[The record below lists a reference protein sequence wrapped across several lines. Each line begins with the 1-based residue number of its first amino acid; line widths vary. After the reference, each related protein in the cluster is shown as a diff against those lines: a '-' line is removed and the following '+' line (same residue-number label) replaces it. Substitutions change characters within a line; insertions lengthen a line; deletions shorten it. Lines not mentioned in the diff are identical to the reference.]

1 MPVLSRGDAVKR
13 SALAL
18 VAVLAAGCA
27 VGNQLVSSR
36 DAYRLY
42 RATRLA
48 PTVEE
53 RLGAA
58 NRYLHVAPDG
68 PYAPELRAWF
78 PGAER
83 AYVRGAHDHLP
94 LLLAYAKSLPD
105 GPSIQTVRD
114 RIEELESAARFV
126 KKRETARTERV
137 ESLEA
142 QLARA
147 AEQRRAFV
155 AELAAWI
162 SELAKVRS
170 YGQPLAALPAD
181 VLERFAVAEPAAGCP
196 LDVCAR
202 SAAPRFAIPAQGTQ
216 LIPREAAYVVELS
229 LPAGSLAALRLHGRE
244 LFSRVGEALDLR
256 PVSFA
261 EPLSRAEAIGRALS
275 IVGNALGPELS
286 ADGCDRPAVSPVV
299 LERACDGVH
308 VVVTAAVDPGSD
320 DEIAFGAVAASPPV
334 AAPSRPAPKAP
345 NPKSKPKDRASAPS
359 P

>member
-1 MPVLSRGDAVKR
+1 MKR
-13 SALAL
+13 SALAV
-18 VAVLAAGCA
+18 VAALAAGCA

-36 DAYRLY
+36 DAYSLY

-48 PTVEE
+48 PTVEA

-68 PYAPELRAWF
+68 PYAPELRVWF
-78 PGAER
+78 SRAER
-83 AYVRGAHDHLP
+83 TYVVRAHDELP

-105 GPSIQTVRD
+105 GPSIQAVRD
-114 RIEELESAARFV
+114 RIEELESAARFA
-126 KKRETARTERV
+126 KKRETARTEHV

-142 QLARA
+142 QLAHA
-147 AEQRRAFV
+147 AEQRKAFI

-162 SELAKVRS
+162 SALAQVRS

-181 VLERFAVAEPAAGCP
+181 VRERLAIAEPAAGCP

-202 SAAPRFAIPAQGTQ
+202 SSGPRFAIPASGTQ

-229 LPAGSLAALRLHGRE
+229 LPSGSVAGLRLHGRE

-261 EPLSRAEAIGRALS
+261 DPLSRAEAIGRALS
-275 IVGNALGPELS
+275 IVGNSLGPELS
-286 ADGCDRPAVSPVV
+286 ADGCERPAVSPIV

-320 DEIAFGAVAASPPV
+320 DEIAFGAVV
-334 AAPSRPAPKAP
+334 AAPTAAVPAPHAPKAQ
-345 NPKSKPKDRASAPS
+345 NPKTKPKN
-359 P
+359 

>member
-1 MPVLSRGDAVKR
+1 MKR
-13 SALAL
+13 SALVVVGA
-18 VAVLAAGCA
+18 LAAGCA
-27 VGNQLVSSR
+27 VGSQLVSSR
-36 DAYRLY
+36 DAYCLY
-42 RATRLA
+42 RTTRLA

-53 RLGAA
+53 RLAAA

-78 PGAER
+78 PPAER
-83 AYVRGAHDHLP
+83 AYVVRAHDVLP

-105 GPSIQTVRD
+105 GPSIKEVRD
-114 RIEELESAARFV
+114 RIEELESARRFV
-126 KKRETARTERV
+126 KQRQAARTERV

-142 QLARA
+142 ELARA
-147 AEQRRAFV
+147 ADQRKAFV
-155 AELAAWI
+155 AELAAWVAA
-162 SELAKVRS
+162 LAKVRS

-181 VLERFAVAEPAAGCP
+181 VRERFAIGEPAAACP
-196 LDVCAR
+196 LDVCSR
-202 SAAPRFAIPAQGTQ
+202 SSAPRFAIPASGTQ

-229 LPAGSLAALRLHGRE
+229 LSAGALAGLRLHGRE

-261 EPLSRAEAIGRALS
+261 DPLSRAEAIGRALS

-286 ADGCDRPAVSPVV
+286 ADGCERAAVSPVV

-320 DEIAFGAVAASPPV
+320 DEIAFGPAPQPT
-334 AAPSRPAPKAP
+334 APSPPAPKAP
-345 NPKSKPKDRASAPS
+345 TPKSKPKN
-359 P
+359 